1 MDPTLRPNALTTLD
15 RLKEMLG
22 ISLEDTGNDGVLIQ
36 LINQASA
43 SIEKA
48 LGRKLKKQVYCQKC
62 KGTGN
67 QYLLMEQ
74 YPIREIKS
82 IRQGDILMDP
92 ALYDVPGGGM
102 AGVIYKD
109 DGWTYHGYPYGLT
122 GDYVAG
128 KRDIQVEYV
137 AGYTLPGD
145 ATVENPCDLPAD
157 LEGLCQEMTGYAY
170 GKLQSGGSEGLK
182 SFSISDVRWEWQTDT
197 PTSWQETIDRYRRAW
212 I

>member
-15 RLKEMLG
+15 RLKEKLG

-128 KRDIQVEYV
+128 KRAILVEYG
-137 AGYTLPGD
+137 AG
-145 ATVENPCDLPAD
+145 
-157 LEGLCQEMTGYAY
+157 
-170 GKLQSGGSEGLK
+170 
-182 SFSISDVRWEWQTDT
+182 
-197 PTSWQETIDRYRRAW
+197 
-212 I
+212 